1 MHILLIFFI
10 VLITFGIINA
20 PLNEGFTLKRSR
32 PKGKVKVGTLVGTPG
47 PLKDS
52 MKDLNSIG
60 GQLEADSQYDTVATD
75 YIQS

>member
-1 MHILLIFFI
+1 MFFFAIL
-10 VLITFGIINA
+10 VAFGIIT
-20 PLNEGFTLKRSR
+20 PPVNEQFTLKRSK